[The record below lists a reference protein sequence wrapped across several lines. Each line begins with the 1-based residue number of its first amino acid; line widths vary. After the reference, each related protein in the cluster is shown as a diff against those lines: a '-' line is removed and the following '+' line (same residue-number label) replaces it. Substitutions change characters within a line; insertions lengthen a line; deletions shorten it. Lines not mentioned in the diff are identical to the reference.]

1 MKKLTLIIIS
11 LVALVSCSQKAAVSG
26 RFSGIDGDML
36 LFVYG
41 SDAGSGTDAMDTVY
55 VNNGKFSWNPPVDES
70 GAVIIVEP
78 SRFTERI
85 NFYYVPG
92 EYATLNGEMTNYDIG
107 GSQFYKD
114 WGKFHKFT
122 ADIDARTLDLFRR
135 LEEATAE
142 TDEDEQPAG
151 EDIDYAET
159 DEAPMKE
166 LPFDFHGEEKKIGED
181 RDEKIIRFIKANPDC
196 DFSAYLATEIGIRR
210 FTEAEGLLTENA
222 KNGKMSKQLENRRL
236 SISGEEA
243 RLAALGKI
251 HEGVEAPDFT
261 LKTSEGGTFTLSDC
275 RGKWVLLDFW
285 GVWCH
290 WCCEGIPNVRK
301 VSETFKDKLQVVS
314 VDCGDPEPK
323 WLDGIK
329 KFNMTWTQVYN
340 SKADKIDSKYA
351 IEGYPGFYLIDPEG
365 IIRMISFGEPYDFVE
380 TVGKYVN

>member
-1 MKKLTLIIIS
+1 MRKLAFPLLSLI
-11 LVALVSCSQKAAVSG
+11 LLLSCSQKAVISG
-26 RFSGIDGDML
+26 NFSGITGDML

-55 VNNGKFSWNPPVDES
+55 VNNGKFSWNPPVNES
-70 GAVIIVEP
+70 GAVLIVEP
-78 SRFTERI
+78 SRFIERI

-92 EYATLNGEMTNYDIG
+92 EFATLTGTMTDYEVG
-107 GSQFYKD
+107 GSQFYQD
-114 WGKFHKFT
+114 WGKFHKLT

-135 LEEATAE
+135 LEEATS
-142 TDEDEQPAG
+142 EDVSDAG

-181 RDEKIIRFIKANPDC
+181 RDAKIIEFIKSNPDC
-196 DFSAYLATEIGIRR
+196 DFSAYLATEIGIKR
-210 FTEAEGLLTENA
+210 FMEAEGLLSDNA
-222 KNGKMSKQLENRRL
+222 KSGKMSKQLENRRL

-251 HEGVEAPDFT
+251 REGVEAPDFT
-261 LKTSEGGTFTLSDC
+261 LKTSKGDTFTLSDC

-301 VSETFKDKLQVVS
+301 VSETYKDKLRVVS

-323 WLDGIK
+323 WLEGIK

-340 SKADKIDSKYA
+340 SKADKVDSKYA
-351 IEGYPGFYLIDPEG
+351 IEGYPGFYLIDPDG
-365 IIRMISFGEPYDFVE
+365 IIRMISFGEPYNFVE
-380 TVGKYVN
+380 TIGEYLK